1 MCSTAGESR
10 CRVTFERLLSKATRF
25 LFDNDPHGR
34 RLVVASRCALALLL
48 LGTLATAVLAVRSRQ
63 AEDWVRH
70 TLDVRSDARNVL
82 QDIQSAVLK
91 ERAFL
96 LTQDKAKLGDDF
108 KRGLEQ
114 IAAKVSALRVNVADN
129 PSQVARLAGVE
140 GNIVGLSA
148 TLNETV
154 GLMETGL
161 QDDAIAIVRSDKVQ
175 RLLDDLKAQLND
187 VVSVEDGLLVARE
200 RDAAFLQTSSL
211 WVIGTALAIALA
223 LSIIL
228 QTATRHFVSNL
239 QRRTKELEQEI
250 QRRETSE
257 TAMRQMQKMEAV
269 GQLSGGIA
277 HDFNNLLTVILGNL
291 EIMKRKRSSAG
302 ESDAAGNLEKYI
314 DMAQQAGRN
323 AAKLTHRLLAFARRQ
338 PLEPTRVDCNKLVT
352 DMSDIL
358 RRAMGET
365 IDFEAVLG
373 AGTWAAFVDSNQLE
387 SALLNLAINAK
398 HAMPN
403 GGKLTLETANT
414 YLDQAYA
421 SRFGDVNQGQYV
433 LISVADTGTG
443 IVPDILEKVFEPFF
457 TTKPSG
463 QGTGLGLS
471 MVHGFVKQSG
481 GHVRIYSEVGHGTTV
496 KLYLPRFDATR
507 PAASHPAG
515 SVDAT
520 LPVLR
525 AERDQTVLVV
535 EDNDGVRA
543 YAEAILTDLG
553 YTVREATNADDALA
567 IVKSG
572 AQIDLLFTDVVL
584 PGGKSGRHLSEAVAR
599 LRPDLPVL
607 FTTGYTPNAIV
618 HHGRLDAGVHF
629 VGKPYTQQELAGR
642 IGKLLKAKVKQ
653 Q

>member
-1 MCSTAGESR
+1 M
-10 CRVTFERLLSKATRF
+10 
-25 LFDNDPHGR
+25 
-34 RLVVASRCALALLL
+34 ALLL

-70 TLDVRSDARNVL
+70 TLNVRSDARTVL

-108 KRGLEQ
+108 NRVLEQ
-114 IAAKVSALRVNVADN
+114 ITSKVSALGVSVADN
-129 PSQVARLAGVE
+129 PSQVARLRGVE
-140 GNIVGLSA
+140 GNIVSLSA

-154 GLMETGL
+154 ALTETGRHE
-161 QDDAIAIVRSDKVQ
+161 DAIAIVRSDKVQ
-175 RLLDDLKAQLND
+175 RLLDELKAQLND

-211 WVIGTALAIALA
+211 WVIGGALAIALA

-228 QTATRHFVSNL
+228 QRATRHFVENL
-239 QRRTKELEQEI
+239 QRRTSELEQEI

-277 HDFNNLLTVILGNL
+277 HDFNNLLTIILGNL
-291 EIMKRKRSSAG
+291 EIMKRKRSSSSG
-302 ESDAAGNLEKYI
+302 SDVGGNLEKHI

-358 RRAMGET
+358 RRAMSET
-365 IDFEAVLG
+365 VDFEAVLG
-373 AGTWAAFVDSNQLE
+373 AGAWPAFVDSNQLE
-387 SALLNLAINAK
+387 SALLNLAINAQ

-403 GGKLTLETANT
+403 GGKLTIETANT
-414 YLDQAYA
+414 HLDQAYA

-443 IVPDILEKVFEPFF
+443 IPPDVLEKVFEPFF

-507 PAASHPAG
+507 LVASHPAG
-515 SVDAT
+515 SPDAA
-520 LPVLR
+520 LPLVR
-525 AERDQTVLVV
+525 AECDQTVLVV

-543 YAEAILTDLG
+543 YAHSILTDLG

-567 IVKSG
+567 IVESD
-572 AQIDLLFTDVVL
+572 AHIDLLFTDVIL
-584 PGGKSGRHLSEAVAR
+584 PGGKSGRQLSEAVAK

-618 HHGRLDAGVHF
+618 HHGRLDAGVNF
-629 VGKPYTQQELAGR
+629 IGKPYTQQELAGR
-642 IGKLLKAKVKQ
+642 ISRILNIKAPK
-653 Q
+653 

>member
-1 MCSTAGESR
+1 M
-10 CRVTFERLLSKATRF
+10 TFERLLSKATRF

-34 RLVVASRCALALLL
+34 RLVVASRSALALLL
-48 LGTLATAVLAVRSRQ
+48 LGTLATAVLAVRSRE
-63 AEDWVRH
+63 AEDRVRH

-96 LTQDKAKLGDDF
+96 LTQDRAKLGDDF
-108 KRGLEQ
+108 KRGLEH
-114 IAAKVSALRVNVADN
+114 IAAKVSALRVNVSDN
-129 PSQVARLAGVE
+129 PSQVARLEGVE
-140 GNIVGLSA
+140 GNLVSLSA

-154 GLMETGL
+154 ALMETGQ

-187 VVSVEDGLLVARE
+187 IVSVEDGLLVARE

-228 QTATRHFVSNL
+228 QTATRHFVENL

-365 IDFEAVLG
+365 VDFEAVLG

-443 IVPDILEKVFEPFF
+443 IAPDILEKVFEPFF

-496 KLYLPRFDATR
+496 KLYLPRFDATQ

-520 LPVLR
+520 LPLLR

-543 YAEAILTDLG
+543 YAQAILTDLG

-567 IVKSG
+567 IVESD

-629 VGKPYTQQELAGR
+629 VGKPYTQQELASR
-642 IGKLLKAKVKQ
+642 IGRMLNAKVKQ